1 MIFSY
6 FWCKYTTI
14 IPNYSLFTKFNC
26 IFAEDFMITLMT
38 KINPALPLERELAKQ
53 IYQALQGPVVESIL
67 KTANDSSSDDYWRS
81 RMEGHCMKVERDILP
96 QFYALCQ
103 EVKEKLDFK
112 EPVDF
117 YVTGD
122 SSLNAFS
129 VAAEEDGQPHI
140 VNVNSAMFD
149 LMSEDEL
156 RFVVGHELGHIIN
169 KDTSL
174 KRLIYF
180 VFPPGTVNPPITLQF
195 KIRLHDQLAELVAD
209 RYGFMANSNLNAC
222 VTAFFKMASGLDFG
236 KMNVSIEALLADNQ
250 KRLDFFLNGK
260 GMSRYD
266 HPVNPIR
273 VQAINLFATAEND
286 EALEKGM
293 DELISILL
301 KVGNGPL
308 DEDLSV
314 FIASAGLIVANADNQ
329 ITEKEV
335 EHIIQNLAGL
345 QIFPKRFLDMV
356 AEADVTKLFNES
368 VNQILEKDPG
378 MRDAILKYMIGLVL
392 SDKDISDD
400 EIGLIYAFGK
410 NIGFSE
416 KEISVKFAEMIQLNY
431 VPSLE
436 SIC

>member
-14 IPNYSLFTKFNC
+14 NPNYSLFTKINC
-26 IFAEDFMITLMT
+26 IFAEVFMITLMT

-122 SSLNAFS
+122 STLNAFS

-293 DELISILL
+293 EELISILL

-416 KEISVKFAEMIQLNY
+416 KEISVMFAEMIQRNY